1 MSNLKTLREKLAER
15 LISGGA
21 LDEIVAVALDDYL
34 QSNLRAMQDLLLE
47 KLVWNKANKED
58 FWSYG
63 SSARACI
70 TLLRDYT
77 ISRGYKKEEE
87 ELVSMINKGL
97 DKL

>member
-1 MSNLKTLREKLAER
+1 MKTLREKLAER

-21 LDEIVAVALDDYL
+21 LDEIVAVVLDDYL
-34 QSNLRAMQDLLLE
+34 QTNLKGMQDLLFKKE
-47 KLVWNKANKED
+47 VWTKVNKED
-58 FWSYG
+58 FWGYG

-77 ISRGYKKEEE
+77 ISSGYTKEEE
-87 ELVSMINKGL
+87 ALVEMVQKGL